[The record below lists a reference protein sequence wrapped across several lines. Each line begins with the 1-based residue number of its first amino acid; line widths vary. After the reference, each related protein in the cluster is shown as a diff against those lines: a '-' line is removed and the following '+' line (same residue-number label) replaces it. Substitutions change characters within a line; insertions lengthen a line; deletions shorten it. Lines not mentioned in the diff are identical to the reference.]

1 MVLPTTVDIKSIMEN
16 HDASEFF
23 PDYKL
28 ERPCS
33 TYKMMVFYTKY
44 NGAFLAHFDVVMRHR
59 GSAV

>member
-1 MVLPTTVDIKSIMEN
+1 MEN
-16 HDASEFF
+16 HDASESF

-33 TYKMMVFYTKY
+33 TYKMTVFYTKY
-44 NGAFLAHFDVVMRHR
+44 NSAFLAHFDVVMRHR